1 MRAILILLPLFI
13 LTACGRNEGPDE
25 PLYVIDQSAPAAA
38 PDPALEGCWSG
49 VITTSVE
56 PRRVRLDVSL
66 DPAHVRL
73 ISPDQGG
80 GAIAFE
86 QVRLD
91 GPRLTAA
98 TRLGAFRFD
107 GALAGEDRLTGE
119 VIQGGLVDTL
129 SLERADTET
138 REDC

>member
-1 MRAILILLPLFI
+1 MRAILILTTLLG
-13 LTACGRNEGPDE
+13 LTACGRNEAPDE

-38 PDPALEGCWSG
+38 PDPGLEGCWSG

-56 PRRVRLDVSL
+56 PRRILLDVSL
-66 DPAHVRL
+66 DPARVRL
-73 ISPDQGG
+73 ISPGQGG

-91 GPRLTAA
+91 GPRLAAA

-107 GALAGEDRLTGE
+107 GALDGDGRLAGE
-119 VIQGGLVDTL
+119 VIQGGLVDNL
-129 SLERADTET
+129 SLEPAEG
-138 REDC
+138 C